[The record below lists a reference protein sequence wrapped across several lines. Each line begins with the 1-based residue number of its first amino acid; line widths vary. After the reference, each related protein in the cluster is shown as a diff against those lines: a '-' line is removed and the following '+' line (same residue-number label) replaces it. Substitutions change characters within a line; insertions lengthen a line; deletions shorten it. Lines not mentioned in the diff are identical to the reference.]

1 MGIRA
6 DMFAMRRYVQ
16 AQIRCGSGDF
26 ERGEESAVVGA
37 GDVCGFEVAYGH
49 AFVMHDM
56 VDFGDRHY
64 GRVCHVQAFARLLA
78 GIQEAAAEQVSE
90 AGVVPCG
97 VEIAHQ
103 HVQIVVM
110 LQLGERVETTVPQTL
125 VAGAR
130 RERVDGA
137 EAHLAAAEIDR
148 RGGNAA

>member
-1 MGIRA
+1 MI
-6 DMFAMRRYVQ
+6 
-16 AQIRCGSGDF
+16 
-26 ERGEESAVVGA
+26 GA

-56 VDFGDRHY
+56 VDFNDRQH
-64 GRVCHVQAFARLLA
+64 GRVRHVQAFARLLA
-78 GIQEAAAEQVSE
+78 GIQKTAAEQIPE
-90 AGVVPCG
+90 ARMVPSG
-97 VEIAHQ
+97 VEITHQ
-103 HVQIVVM
+103 NIQIVVM

-130 RERVDGA
+130 RERMDGA

>member
-1 MGIRA
+1 MTRL
-6 DMFAMRRYVQ
+6 RLPH
-16 AQIRCGSGDF
+16 F
-26 ERGEESAVVGA
+26 ERGEEGAVVGA

-49 AFVMHDM
+49 AFVMHDV
-56 VDFGDRHY
+56 VDFGDRHH
-64 GRVCHVQAFARLLA
+64 GRVRHVQAFARLLA

>member
-1 MGIRA
+1 M
-6 DMFAMRRYVQ
+6 
-16 AQIRCGSGDF
+16 
-26 ERGEESAVVGA
+26 VGA

-49 AFVMHDM
+49 AFVIHDM
-56 VDFGDRHY
+56 VDFGDRHH

>member
-1 MGIRA
+1 M
-6 DMFAMRRYVQ
+6 
-16 AQIRCGSGDF
+16 
-26 ERGEESAVVGA
+26 VGA

-56 VDFGDRHY
+56 VDFGDRHH

-78 GIQEAAAEQVSE
+78 GIQKTAAEQVSE